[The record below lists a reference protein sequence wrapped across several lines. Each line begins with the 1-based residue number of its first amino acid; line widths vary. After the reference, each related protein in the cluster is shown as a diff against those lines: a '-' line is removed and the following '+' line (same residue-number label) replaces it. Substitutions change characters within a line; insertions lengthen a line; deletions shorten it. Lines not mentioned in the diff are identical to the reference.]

1 MQTQAVYY
9 EHKINVFVQLIIW
22 DQSSAEHKCILNF
35 VLIIKDLLIFY
46 VPKKLWFWTWY
57 LASLQ

>member
-22 DQSSAEHKCILNF
+22 DQSLAEHKCILNF
-35 VLIIKDLLIFY
+35 VLIIKDLLIFCY
-46 VPKKLWFWTWY
+46 MSPRNY
-57 LASLQ
+57 DSEPGI